1 MIWRIISGAPAL
13 AGAPLGP
20 QFGVSSSVVGA
31 APSGIALAPRS
42 AVPRAALGACFR
54 RRTMIGR
61 LASRAPA
68 LAGAPFVPQFGVSST
83 VVGAAPSGIALAPRS
98 AVPLPIVYCR
108 PPWIVVSTETR
119 ATGVAAVA
127 GSSVSVIRPLVGV

>member
-1 MIWRIISGAPAL
+1 MPGSRRREGHAGLSGACLGDGCRSCGRVLVRRQERRMRAVPLAALGSCFRRRTMIWRIISGAPAL
-13 AGAPLGP
+13 AGAP
-20 QFGVSSSVVGA
+20 
-31 APSGIALAPRS
+31 R
-42 AVPRAALGACFR
+42 
-54 RRTMIGR
+54 
-61 LASRAPA
+61 
-68 LAGAPFVPQFGVSST
+68 VPQFGVSST